1 MHGDAVGSEN
11 LRLIVAALLVLKDDV
26 RKPNGLARDADNRD
40 AIILR
45 FVPRKAM
52 INPLL

>member
-1 MHGDAVGSEN
+1 MRGDAIGREN
-11 LRLIVAALLVLKDDV
+11 PRLIVAALLVLKDDV
-26 RKPNGLARDADNRD
+26 RKPNGLARDANNRN